1 MKTLDIT
8 LQTPEQNLALDE
20 ALLDLCEAGSGHEI
34 LRFWEP
40 LETFVV
46 LGYSNKTRLEI
57 NELSCKAD
65 GLPVLRRA
73 SGGGTVLQGPGC
85 FNYSLFLDLQT
96 RPELAGITS
105 SNEFIMEKNRAALES
120 ILGEPVRVQGHTDL
134 TLGELKFSGNAQR
147 RKKNYLLFHGTFLY
161 EFDLRYIEKYLT
173 LPEARPAYRADRPH
187 RDFVTNIP
195 VKPFRIAEALG
206 KTWGCKEILEDI
218 PLEKVSVLVKEKY
231 SKDDWNRKF

>member
-65 GLPVLRRA
+65 GLAVLRRA

-85 FNYSLFLDLQT
+85 FNYSLFLDLQN

-105 SNEFIMEKNRAALES
+105 SNAFIMEKNRAALGS
-120 ILGEPVRVQGHTDL
+120 ILSRPVQVQGHTDL
-134 TLGELKFSGNAQR
+134 TFGNLKFSGNAQR

-161 EFDLRYIEKYLT
+161 DFDLKRIEKYLA
-173 LPEARPAYRADRPH
+173 LPEDRPAYRADRPH

-195 VKPFRIAEALG
+195 VKPAQLSEALQ
-206 KTWGCKEILEDI
+206 KTWGCEGTLEEI
-218 PLEKVSVLVKEKY
+218 PMEKVNALVEEKY
-231 SKDDWNRKF
+231 SKDDWNLKY